1 MEQNNYFVKI
11 LKERLSVKRFE
22 HSLRVVDTAL
32 KLATDWQIDKEKV
45 YLAAL
50 LHDYAKDLSAE
61 KLLEL
66 GRENNLV
73 ISKVEEKQPDL
84 LHGPVGAWLC
94 QTELKVEDEEILQAI
109 AYHTTGRVG
118 MTPLDIVVYLADL
131 IEPGRTYQGV
141 EQLREI
147 CHKDIGEG
155 LLFAFDSTLKYVLHR
170 KLLIHP
176 LTVEARNWCIS
187 SLLC

>member
-1 MEQNNYFVKI
+1 MDYRAYEKI
-11 LKERLSVKRFE
+11 LKQQLSDKRFN

-32 KLATDWQIDKEKV
+32 RISASFDIDKEKV

-50 LHDYAKDLSAE
+50 LHDYAKDLPPE

-66 GRENNLV
+66 GKQNNLV

-94 QTELKVEDEEILQAI
+94 REELQVEDEEILQAI
-109 AYHTTGRVG
+109 TYHTTGRVG
-118 MTPLDIVVYLADL
+118 MTDLDIVVYLADL
-131 IEPGRTYQGV
+131 IEPGRTYKGV

-147 CHKDIGEG
+147 CYKDIGEG
-155 LLFAFDSTLKYVLHR
+155 LLFAFDATLKYVLKR

-176 LTVEARNWCIS
+176 LTVEARNWCIVS
-187 SLLC
+187 ML